1 MDPFLHYP
9 LRLCII
15 LWLKKDNAQRVC
27 AYIFINTMELR
38 NIAIIAHVD
47 HGKTTLVD
55 ALLKQSVSF
64 KQKTS
69 ANTDLMMDSN
79 ELERERGITIFS
91 KNAAVMYKD
100 IKINIVDTPGHAD
113 FGGEVERIMRMVDG
127 VLLLIDAK
135 EGPMP
140 QTKFVL
146 RKAIQAGHKVVVVIS
161 KIDKPDVRPEWAL
174 NATYELFFELDATEE
189 QIEFPIVYASAAQGK
204 AGLTKHLEE
213 MKDIE
218 PVFETIVKHIPAP
231 KKSGTDTLQM
241 LTVNLAYDNYKGK
254 IAVGRLYSGTLKK
267 AMTVA
272 HVTRDG
278 TIKKEELTSV
288 MVFDGM
294 NRVEAESVEAG
305 DIVAV
310 AGIGD
315 ITIGETITDPENPL
329 PLPTID
335 IEEPTI
341 KMTFGV
347 NTSPFKGREGKYTT
361 SRNLKDR
368 LEKELETDVALK
380 VTPTDTTDRW
390 SVAGR
395 GELHLAILIEK
406 MRREGFEIEV
416 SKPQVIFKEKDGK
429 KLEPMELVS
438 VEVPEQY
445 SGVVIEMMG
454 KRLGQMKNMR
464 MDEKHI
470 AFMDFEIPTRG
481 LIGIRNKFLTA
492 TKGTGIM
499 NSLFLGYEEYR
510 GDITAISHGSIVATE
525 AGKSTNY
532 GLVTAQGRGTLFMG
546 DGVEVYAGM
555 VVGENA
561 KEGDVLVHVARE
573 KQLTNFRA
581 KNEGL
586 ANQLETP
593 LILSLEDALDYI
605 SDDELVEITPENIRI
620 RKKYLTENE
629 RKRANSKSGSPQS

>member
-1 MDPFLHYP
+1 
-9 LRLCII
+9 
-15 LWLKKDNAQRVC
+15 
-27 AYIFINTMELR
+27 MELR

-64 KQKTS
+64 KLKSGAQS
-69 ANTDLMMDSN
+69 ELMMDSN

-91 KNAAVMYKD
+91 KNAAVVYKG

-127 VLLLIDAK
+127 VLLLVDAK

-161 KIDKPDVRPEWAL
+161 KIDKPDARAEWAL
-174 NATYELFFELDATEE
+174 NATYDLFFELDATEE
-189 QIEFPIVYASAAQGK
+189 QIDFPIIYAAAAQGK
-204 AGLTKHLEE
+204 AGTTKHLAE

-218 PVFETIVKHIPAP
+218 PIFEAIVKHIPPP
-231 KKSGTDTLQM
+231 KKSETDLLQM

-267 AMTVA
+267 GMTVA
-272 HVTRDG
+272 HVRRDG
-278 TIKKEELTSV
+278 SIKKEEITSV

-294 NRVEAESVEAG
+294 GRVDVTETQAG

-310 AGIGD
+310 GGIPD
-315 ITIGETITDPENPL
+315 ITIGETITDAEKPL

-341 KMTFGV
+341 KMTFSV
-347 NTSPFKGREGKYTT
+347 NTSPFKGKEGKYTT
-361 SRNLKDR
+361 SRNIKER

-380 VTPTDTTDRW
+380 VTPTEATDRW
-390 SVAGR
+390 VVAGR

-406 MRREGFEIEV
+406 MRREGYEIEV
-416 SKPQVIFKEKDGK
+416 SKPQVIYKEKDGK
-429 KLEPMELVS
+429 KQEPIELVS
-438 VEVPEQY
+438 IEVPEQY
-445 SGVVIEMMG
+445 SGIVIEMMG

-464 MDEKHI
+464 MDDKHI

-492 TKGTGIM
+492 TKGTGVM
-499 NSLFLGYEEYR
+499 NSIFLGYEVYK
-510 GDITAISHGSIVATE
+510 GDINAIPHGSIVATQT
-525 AGKSTNY
+525 GQSTNY
-532 GLVTAQGRGTLFMG
+532 GLVTGQGRGTLFIG
-546 DGVEVYAGM
+546 PGVMVYEGM

-561 KEGDVLVHVARE
+561 KDGDVMVHIARE

-586 ANQLETP
+586 ADQLAVP
-593 LILSLEDALDYI
+593 LTLSLEDALDYI
-605 SDDELVEITPENIRI
+605 DDEELVEITPQNIRI
-620 RKKYLTENE
+620 RKKHLTDNA
-629 RKRANSKSGSPQS
+629 RKRASK